1 MTQKPPIPAVFS
13 HFMKTFH
20 QIFDAVSARFQ
31 PALLSVFK
39 EKYTF
44 HKLTQDL
51 LAGLIVA
58 VVALP
63 LAIAFGIASG
73 VSPQQGLIT
82 AVVAGFLISFFSDSH
97 VQIGGPTGAFIVII
111 YGIIQQYG
119 YDGLAVATILAGIM
133 LILMGA
139 FGFGTIIKYIPYP
152 VTVGFTSG
160 IALIIFTGQLKD
172 ILGLDIEKVPADF
185 VEKIESYY
193 HNIHTISLYDI
204 SISVGTILICVFWKR
219 VTAKLPGSL
228 VAVIVMTVIVSVS
241 RHYGF
246 LTTEIIQTI
255 GDRFPD
261 VSKGMSIPMPH
272 WPSCSYETFRA
283 MMSPA
288 ISIALL
294 AGIESLLSAVVAD
307 GMTGKR
313 HHSNT
318 ELIGQGIANLCSPLF
333 GGIPATGAIAR
344 TATNIKN
351 GGVSPISGI
360 VHAVI
365 LVLIMLFLGRFAS
378 LIPMAALGG
387 IVAVVAYNMSERH
400 SFVAM
405 FHSTRSDTAVMV
417 ITFLLTVFIDLVVA
431 IQAGILLAVFLFI
444 RRASETMVTKRVTP
458 RTDEKDFADAEYI
471 PNLPKD
477 VEIFRLEGDLFFG
490 AADQF
495 RSTISQIGS
504 YPKVLILEMTHVLNL
519 DATALHALE
528 DVHGVLTKHGT
539 RLILCGVHSQPILVM
554 QRAGFLERVGD
565 ANTFGS
571 IKEALVTL

>member
-1 MTQKPPIPAVFS
+1 
-13 HFMKTFH
+13 MKTLP
-20 QIFDAVSARFQ
+20 QIIDSISQRFQ
-31 PALLSVFK
+31 PALLTVLK
-39 EKYTF
+39 EGYTR
-44 HKLTQDL
+44 HKFMQDL

-73 VSPQQGLIT
+73 VSPQQGLVT
-82 AVVAGFLISFFSDSH
+82 AVVAGFLISVFSGSR

-111 YGIIQQYG
+111 YGIVQQYG
-119 YDGLAVATILAGIM
+119 YDGLAIASIMAGIM

-152 VTVGFTSG
+152 VTIGFTSG
-160 IALIIFTGQLKD
+160 IALIIFVSQLKD

-193 HNIHTISLYDI
+193 HHIHTISLYDI
-204 SISVGTILICVFWKR
+204 AISVGTILICVYWKR
-219 VTAKLPGSL
+219 ITAKIPGSL
-228 VAVIVMTVIVSVS
+228 IAVLVTTVLVAVL
-241 RHYGF
+241 RHYGY
-246 LTTEIIQTI
+246 LTAEIIQTI

-261 VSKGMSIPMPH
+261 VSKGMTIPSPH
-272 WPSCSYETFRA
+272 WPTCSYETFRS

-318 ELIGQGIANLCSPLF
+318 ELIAQGIANLCSPLF

-351 GGVSPISGI
+351 GGLSPISGI
-360 VHAVI
+360 IHAVI
-365 LVLIMLFLGRFAS
+365 LVLVMLFLGRFAS
-378 LIPMAALGG
+378 LIPMATLGG
-387 IVAVVAYNMSERH
+387 IVAIVAYNMSECH
-400 SFVAM
+400 SFINM
-405 FHSTRSDTAVMV
+405 FRSTRSDTAVMI

-431 IQAGILLAVFLFI
+431 IQAGILLAAFLFI
-444 RRASETMVTKRVTP
+444 RRAGETMVTQRLTSSAKPMSADDDIP
-458 RTDEKDFADAEYI
+458 RPD
-471 PNLPKD
+471 LPKD

-490 AADQF
+490 ATDQF
-495 RSTISQIGS
+495 RSTLTQIGR
-504 YPKVLILEMTHVLNL
+504 YPKVLMLEMTHVLNL

-528 DVHGVLTKHGT
+528 DVHGVLKKQGT

-554 QRAGFLERVGD
+554 QRAGFLERVGLE
-565 ANTFGS
+565 NTFGS
-571 IKEALVTL
+571 INEALASL

>member
-1 MTQKPPIPAVFS
+1 
-13 HFMKTFH
+13 MKTFH
-20 QIFDAVSARFQ
+20 QILDAVSLRFQ
-31 PALLSVFK
+31 PALLTVYK
-39 EKYTF
+39 EGYTL
-44 HKLTQDL
+44 HKFTQDL

-82 AVVAGFLISFFSDSH
+82 AVVAGFLISFLSGSR

-111 YGIIQQYG
+111 YGIVQQFG
-119 YDGLAVATILAGIM
+119 YDGLAIATIMAGIM

-139 FGFGTIIKYIPYP
+139 FGFGIIIKYIPYP

-160 IALIIFTGQLKD
+160 IALIIFAGQLKD

-185 VEKIESYY
+185 VEKLESYY
-193 HNIHTISLYDI
+193 HHINTISLYDI
-204 SISVGTILICVFWKR
+204 AFSVGTILVCVYWKR
-219 VTAKLPGSL
+219 VTAKIPGSL
-228 VAVIVMTVIVSVS
+228 IAVIVTTLIVTIL
-241 RHYGF
+241 RHYGY
-246 LTTEIIQTI
+246 LTSDIIQTI

-261 VSKGMSIPMPH
+261 VSKGMKIPMPH
-272 WPSCSYETFRA
+272 WPTCSYETFRA

-318 ELIGQGIANLCSPLF
+318 ELIAQGVANLCSPLF

-351 GGVSPISGI
+351 GGLSPISGI
-360 VHAVI
+360 IHAVI

-378 LIPMAALGG
+378 LIPMATLGG
-387 IVAVVAYNMSERH
+387 IVAVVAYNMSEWH
-400 SFVAM
+400 SFVNM
-405 FHSTRSDTAVMV
+405 FRSTRSDTAVMV
-417 ITFLLTVFIDLVVA
+417 ITFLLTVFIDLTVA
-431 IQAGILLAVFLFI
+431 IQAGILLASFLFI
-444 RRASETMVTKRVTP
+444 RRASETMVTKRVTA
-458 RTDEKDFADAEYI
+458 RTEATDDGTRPD
-471 PNLPKD
+471 LPKD

-490 AADQF
+490 ATDQF
-495 RSTISQIGS
+495 RSTLTQSGR
-504 YPKVLILEMTHVLNL
+504 YPKVLMLEMTHVLNL

-528 DVHGVLTKHGT
+528 DVHAVLKKHGT
-539 RLILCGVHSQPILVM
+539 RLILCGVHSQPIMVM
-554 QRAGFLERVGD
+554 QRAGFLELVG
-565 ANTFGS
+565 AENTFGS
-571 IKEALVTL
+571 ITEALTSL

>member
-1 MTQKPPIPAVFS
+1 
-13 HFMKTFH
+13 MKTIR
-20 QIFDAVSARFQ
+20 QVLDAVSLRFQ
-31 PALLSVFK
+31 PALLTVFK
-39 EKYTF
+39 EGYTLQKF
-44 HKLTQDL
+44 MQDL

-82 AVVAGFLISFFSDSH
+82 AVVAGFLISFLSGSR

-111 YGIIQQYG
+111 YGIVQQYG
-119 YDGLAVATILAGIM
+119 YDGLAIATIMAGIM

-139 FGFGTIIKYIPYP
+139 FGFGMIIKYIPYP

-160 IALIIFTGQLKD
+160 IALIIFAGQLKD

-185 VEKIESYY
+185 VEKLESYY
-193 HNIHTISLYDI
+193 HHINTISPYDI
-204 SISVGTILICVFWKR
+204 AISVSTILVCVYWRR
-219 VTAKLPGSL
+219 VTAKIPGSL
-228 VAVIVMTVIVSVS
+228 IAVIATTLIVTVL
-241 RHYGF
+241 RHYGY
-246 LTTEIIQTI
+246 LTSDIIQTI

-261 VSKGMSIPMPH
+261 VSKGMKIPMPH
-272 WPSCSYETFRA
+272 WPTCSYETFRA

-318 ELIGQGIANLCSPLF
+318 ELMAQGVANLCSPLF

-351 GGVSPISGI
+351 GGLSPISGI
-360 VHAVI
+360 IHAVI

-378 LIPMAALGG
+378 LIPMATLGG
-387 IVAVVAYNMSERH
+387 IVAVVAYNMSEWH
-400 SFVAM
+400 SFVNM
-405 FHSTRSDTAVMV
+405 FRSTRSDTAVMV
-417 ITFLLTVFIDLVVA
+417 ITFLLTVFIDLTVA
-431 IQAGILLAVFLFI
+431 IQAGILLASFLFI
-444 RRASETMVTKRVTP
+444 RRASETMVTKRVTA
-458 RTDEKDFADAEYI
+458 RTEATDDGTQPD
-471 PNLPKD
+471 LPKD

-490 AADQF
+490 ATDQF
-495 RSTISQIGS
+495 RSTLTQSGR
-504 YPKVLILEMTHVLNL
+504 YPKVLMLEMTHVLNL

-528 DVHGVLTKHGT
+528 DVHAVLKKHGT
-539 RLILCGVHSQPILVM
+539 RLILCGVHSQPIMVM
-554 QRAGFLERVGD
+554 QRAGFLELVGAD
-565 ANTFGS
+565 NAFGS
-571 IKEALVTL
+571 ISEALAAL